1 MAYSNGIKYEYVQRN
16 ITTPYTYKLTFEPST
31 NASITVMCAS
41 LNPGGGYSPVD
52 FNISDPDEPYDETLQ
67 GIRCVYDKDAYTV
80 TLSAVGSGTYKLSY
94 IRYVPKDVVPY
105 AFNTDKSK
113 SLFMDD
119 WVIVDEFGLGGEFD
133 TFSVGAKDTGRV
145 YFCLPNSL
153 KHMGFVFSIT
163 VDRIRGANSSK
174 SLPLIPIEI
183 NATDVTFY
191 NPTDATVTVDSFQ
204 MTFYYCIA

>member
-1 MAYSNGIKYEYVQRN
+1 MAFSNDIKYEYVQRN
-16 ITTPYTYKLTFEPST
+16 ITTPYTYKLTFEPANET
-31 NASITVMCAS
+31 ITVMCAI
-41 LNPGGGYSPVD
+41 LNPSDIYAPVA
-52 FNISDPDEPYDETLQ
+52 FNISDPDEPYDQTLQ
-67 GIRCVYDKDAYTV
+67 GIRCVYNKDAYTV

-94 IRYVPKDVVPY
+94 IRYVPKDVAPY

-113 SLFMDD
+113 SLFMDY
-119 WVIVDEFGLGGEFD
+119 WEIVDEFGLGGEYD
-133 TFSVGAKDTGRV
+133 TFSVGAKDTEKV

-163 VDRIRGANSSK
+163 VDRIRDANNK

-204 MTFYYCIA
+204 MTFYCCKA